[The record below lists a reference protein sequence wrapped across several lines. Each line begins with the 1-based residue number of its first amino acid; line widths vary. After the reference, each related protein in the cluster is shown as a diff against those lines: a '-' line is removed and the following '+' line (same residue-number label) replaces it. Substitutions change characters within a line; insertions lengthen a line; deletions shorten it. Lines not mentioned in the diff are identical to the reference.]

1 MIILSLLMGG
11 IFLFSSCGREKSSA
25 PLLAPDF
32 TLRTLDGQEITLS
45 QLKGKAVLLDFWATW
60 CGPCRESIPHL
71 IQLHKTYQEKGFEV
85 IGMSLDKG
93 DIEVVRHFVKSMD
106 IPYPVAMS
114 SEDIARNYGV
124 TGLPTSFFIDKEGKI
139 REKMIG
145 FNSTIARQMAAKSE
159 ELTSEKP

>member
-1 MIILSLLMGG
+1 
-11 IFLFSSCGREKSSA
+11 
-25 PLLAPDF
+25 
-32 TLRTLDGQEITLS
+32 
-45 QLKGKAVLLDFWATW
+45 
-60 CGPCRESIPHL
+60 
-71 IQLHKTYQEKGFEV
+71 
-85 IGMSLDKG
+85 MSLDKG